1 MSWDFTFQLDYFYF
15 IISTICPSLLIMIT
29 IMYLNDCSSN
39 LTPNCLT
46 LFISFLT
53 LENCYVD
60 LYRVQTEK
68 ITWNDIQAFQR
79 SIIRKRNRNSSHQA
93 VKSISFLLLIAL
105 LFCSFYAAKPA
116 FSSKA
121 FFYPSFFEL
130 VKFWPQ
136 F

>member
-1 MSWDFTFQLDYFYF
+1 MT
-15 IISTICPSLLIMIT
+15 PSLFIMIT
-29 IMYLNDCSSN
+29 IMYLKLFSSN
-39 LTPNCLT
+39 LSADCLK
-46 LFISFLT
+46 LFISLT

-130 VKFWPQ
+130 VKF
-136 F
+136 